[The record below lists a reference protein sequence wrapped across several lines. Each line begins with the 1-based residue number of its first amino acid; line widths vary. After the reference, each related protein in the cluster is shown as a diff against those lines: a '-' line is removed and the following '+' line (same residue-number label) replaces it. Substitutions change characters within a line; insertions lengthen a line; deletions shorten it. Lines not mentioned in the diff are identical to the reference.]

1 MSRSPR
7 FLSGFLFCSAV
18 LLTVAPLHAQNN
30 GTVRGRVIHA
40 TAERPVRGAQV
51 FIPGTGRGGLTNA
64 EGVFIL
70 TNVPVG
76 AQRVRVENIGFAPQ
90 EKQVTVTAGQ
100 VVTVDFAV
108 SESAIGLDELV
119 VTGTV
124 GGTQRRALG
133 NVVSTVRAE
142 ETVDKTLVPNV
153 QGLINGRASN
163 VVIMPGTGMVGTG
176 SKIRIRGASSLSLSN
191 EPLIYVDGIRVDNA
205 QATGPV
211 IQGFG
216 SSVISRLNDFNPD
229 DIESIEIIKGPAA
242 ATLYGTE
249 AANGVIQIITKR
261 GNIGRPSFRFITRQG
276 ASWFNDYENRIW
288 TNYWRNPKTG
298 EVQSL
303 NLAKAEAE
311 AGNPL
316 FETGRLQNYTLSVN
330 GGSEAARYYVAVDY
344 DDEGGAEPT
353 NRLDRLSGRMNMSL
367 FPHSRVD
374 VTGSVGYVRG
384 RTYLSCE
391 AGCGGVT
398 WGSYFSTPAHLN
410 ENLPAGAP
418 PRRGYRSF
426 TKEAYYLSENFQ
438 DLTRF
443 TGSIQ
448 AEYRTTSWL
457 TQRFNVGTDE
467 VREDNQGITERSQ
480 LLTVFCSTCR
490 GGKSVSRRDVSV
502 NTLDY
507 SANVRTRLRSDIS
520 SNTSLGAQFFRRFS
534 RFVSASG
541 SEFVLP
547 GLRAVNAAN
556 IRTGGETF
564 FENTTVGVFGQQ
576 QFGWKDRLFVT
587 AGIRADDNSAFGE
600 DFDLVYYPKA
610 QAAWVVTEEPFWQF
624 NFVNTLRLRAA
635 YGQSGTQPAAFA
647 ALRTFGA
654 TTGPNDVATVTPS
667 EAGNPALGPERSS
680 EIEAGFD
687 AGFFNDRV
695 TVEATLYNKRT
706 FDAILIREAPPSQG
720 FPGSQFVNLGELKNS
735 GFELLL
741 RGNAFAR
748 RNAALDLTFTWATND
763 SEVIDLG
770 DNETLVESS
779 TFGVEHRVGYPAGS
793 WFHVNILS
801 AQLDQAGKVIRSSM
815 TCEGENGSPVPCYTG
830 SSITAPRVFLGRTLP
845 KHEAAF
851 SGTLTLFERL
861 RIYGMVDMK
870 LGHSKWDHN
879 LRVRCSLFNICRENM
894 YPLEYDPV
902 TIAAYQNSDRF
913 GAAYINEADFAKL
926 REVSLSYTL
935 PSAWAMRFG
944 AQGTTISLAARN
956 LATWTKWEGM
966 EPEAMYLGGARGGF
980 TQLEQ
985 NNVPQLTQFVTTV
998 NVNF

>member
-1 MSRSPR
+1 MSRWLR
-7 FLSGFLFCSAV
+7 IRYLLVLSALIAGGFNGAD
-18 LLTVAPLHAQNN
+18 AQNS
-30 GTVRGRVIHA
+30 GSVRGRVVHA
-40 TAERPVRGAQV
+40 SAERPVSGAQV
-51 FIPGTGRGGLTNA
+51 FVPGTGRGGLTNA
-64 EGVFIL
+64 EGFFVIS
-70 TNVPVG
+70 NVPTG
-76 AQRVRVENIGFAPQ
+76 AQRVRVENIGFGAQ
-90 EKQVTVTAGQ
+90 EKPVNVTAGQ
-100 VVTVDFAV
+100 SVTVNFAM

-119 VTGTV
+119 VTGTI
-124 GGTQRRALG
+124 GGTQRRSLG

-142 ETVDKTLVPNV
+142 EAVDKTLVPNV

-163 VVIMPGTGMVGTG
+163 VVVMPGTGMIGTG

-205 QATGPV
+205 QATGPA
-211 IQGFG
+211 IQAFG

-229 DIESIEIIKGPAA
+229 DIESIEILKGPAA

-261 GNIGRPSFRFITRQG
+261 GRIGRPSFRFVTRQG
-276 ASWFNDYENRIW
+276 VSWFDDYENRIW
-288 TNYWRNPKTG
+288 TNYWRNTTTG
-298 EVQSL
+298 QVESL
-303 NLAKAEAE
+303 NLAQAEAA

-330 GGSEAARYYVAVDY
+330 GGTEAARYYVAVDY
-344 DDEGGAEPT
+344 DDEAGIEPT
-353 NRLDRLSGRMNMSL
+353 NSLDRLSGRMNLSV

-374 VTGSVGYVRG
+374 LTGSVGYVSG

-398 WGSYFSTPAHLN
+398 WGSYFSTPANLN
-410 ENLPAGAP
+410 ANLPAGSP

-426 TKEAYYLSENFQ
+426 TKEAYYLSEDFQ
-438 DLTRF
+438 DITRF
-443 TGSIQ
+443 TGSVQ
-448 AEYRTTSWL
+448 AEYRTTGWL
-457 TQRFNVGTDE
+457 TQRFTVGTDE

-480 LLTVFCSTCR
+480 LLTVFCSTCM
-490 GGKSVSRRDVSV
+490 GGKAVSRRDVSV
-502 NTLDY
+502 NTIDY
-507 SANVRTRLRSDIS
+507 SANVQTRLPREIS

-541 SEFVLP
+541 TEFVLP

-556 IRTGGETF
+556 IRTGGETY

-576 QFGWKDRLFVT
+576 QVGWRDRLFLTV
-587 AGIRADDNSAFGE
+587 GLRADDNSAFGD

-610 QAAWVVTEEPFWQF
+610 QAAWVVSEEPFWQL
-624 NFVNTLRLRAA
+624 NFLNTLRLRAA
-635 YGQSGTQPAAFA
+635 YGQSGTQPSAFA

-667 EAGNPALGPERSS
+667 DAGNPALGPERSS

-687 AGFFNDRV
+687 AGLFNDRI
-695 TVEATLYNKRT
+695 TIEATAYNKRT

-720 FPGSQFVNLGELKNS
+720 FPGNQFVNLGELKNT
-735 GFELLL
+735 GFEFMV
-741 RGNAFAR
+741 RGSAFTR
-748 RNAALDLTFTWATND
+748 RNAALDLTVSFASND
-763 SEVIDLG
+763 SEVLDLG

-793 WFHVNILS
+793 WFHVKVLS
-801 AQLDQAGKVIRSSM
+801 AQLDDQGRVIRPSM
-815 TCEGENGSPVPCYTG
+815 TCEGGDGQPVPCYTG
-830 SSITAPRVFLGRTLP
+830 TAITAPRVFLGRTLP
-845 KHEAAF
+845 KYEGAMSA
-851 SGTLTLFERL
+851 TLTLFERL

-879 LRVRCSLFNICRENM
+879 LRVRCSLFNVCRENIF
-894 YPLEYDPV
+894 PLEYDPV
-902 TIAAYQNSDRF
+902 TIAAYQNADRF

-926 REVSLSYTL
+926 REVSLSYTM
-935 PSAWAMRFG
+935 PSAWALRFG
-944 AQGTTISLAARN
+944 AQGATISVAARN
-956 LATWTKWEGM
+956 LATWTEWQGM
-966 EPEAMYLGGARGGF
+966 EPEAMFLGGARGGF
-980 TQLEQ
+980 VQLEQ
-985 NNVPQLTQFVTTV
+985 NNIPQLAQFVTTI